1 MEQNPYD
8 LTGMESPA
16 AKQYI
21 LDHLATLRLTEAKLA
36 ALDAERQKWTDRVR
50 LARSRGEE
58 ELAVQAQGEADRL
71 GADRDRIAA
80 EADELRSGVERMR
93 RQLPGLE
100 ARRRTIDPDLLE
112 QELLIAAGRM
122 PGDEGAAETERRLAE
137 LKKSSGADAA
147 LEELK
152 AKMGLGGGTGTGDA

>member
-1 MEQNPYD
+1 M
-8 LTGMESPA
+8 LF
-16 AKQYI
+16 
-21 LDHLATLRLTEAKLA
+21 
-36 ALDAERQKWTDRVR
+36 
-50 LARSRGEE
+50 RS
-58 ELAVQAQGEADRL
+58 
-71 GADRDRIAA
+71 A

-137 LKKSSGADAA
+137 LEKSSGADAA